1 MDLAKIMSLTDPSR
15 PGDEPRGFRHEPVDV
30 GEALVPQVDGDVDDV
45 GDEAER
51 RQRRV
56 HEQRVET
63 PLVGVV

>member
-15 PGDEPRGFRHEPVDV
+15 PCYEPRGLRHEPVDV